1 VPQFSFHGGK
11 CLFYFLAKDPAMI
24 LQDILHKKG
33 TTVHTIRPQ
42 ATLDEL
48 VRTLV
53 ERNCGSL
60 VVTQSDSSAPMLG
73 IITER
78 DVLRACAEHPG
89 RFGQVSVADV
99 MSIDVTIGSPSDS
112 VEDTMGVMTE
122 QRIRHMPVIERGR
135 LVGIVSIGDI
145 VKAHHDNLTMENH
158 YLKTY
163 IAGEDDSVTAATA
176 VKAKAR

>member
-1 VPQFSFHGGK
+1 M
-11 CLFYFLAKDPAMI
+11 L
-24 LQDILHKKG
+24 LQDILRNKG
-33 TTVHTIRPQ
+33 TAVHTIQPH

-53 ERNCGSL
+53 DRKCGSL

-78 DVLRACAEHPG
+78 DVLRACAGHLG
-89 RFGQVSVADV
+89 GFSQLRVADV
-99 MSIDVTIGSPSDS
+99 MTIDVTVGSPSDS
-112 VEDTMGVMTE
+112 VDDTMGVMTE
-122 QRIRHMPVIERGR
+122 QRIRHLPIIDQGR

-145 VKAHHDNLTMENH
+145 VKAHHDNLTLENH

-163 IAGEDDSVTAATA
+163 ISGEDDSVTAAVA
-176 VKAKAR
+176 VKAHAR

>member
-1 VPQFSFHGGK
+1 M
-11 CLFYFLAKDPAMI
+11 L
-24 LQDILHKKG
+24 LQDILRKKG
-33 TTVHTIRPQ
+33 TTVHTIQPQ
-42 ATLDEL
+42 ASLDEL

-53 ERNCGSL
+53 QRNCGSL
-60 VVTQSDSSAPMLG
+60 VVTQSDSSAPMVG

-78 DVLRACAEHPG
+78 DVLRACADHPG
-89 RFGQVSVADV
+89 GFDEIRVADV
-99 MSIDVTIGSPSDS
+99 MSVNVTVGAPSDS
-112 VEDTMGVMTE
+112 VEDTMGIMTE
-122 QRIRHMPVIERGR
+122 QRIRHMPVIDRGR

-163 IAGEDDSVTAATA
+163 IHGEDDSVTAAMA